1 MLSKAIRI
9 AAQAFEGKYDKG
21 GNPYILHCLYVMNA
35 VKDYG
40 EEYMIVAVLHDL
52 LEDTDWTAKMLLDEG
67 FTQLQIQQIL
77 ILTHHSSNTYEE
89 YIRSIAYFDIAC
101 VVKMADLC
109 HNSDITRLKGLTE
122 KDFKRLEKYAKAYDY
137 LKNIKER

>member
-21 GNPYILHCLYVMNA
+21 GNPYILHCLHVMNA

-52 LEDTDWTAKMLLDEG
+52 LEDTDWTSKMLLDEG
-67 FTQLQIQQIL
+67 FTSDIIFA
-77 ILTHHSSNTYEE
+77 IEALTHGKETYEQ
-89 YIRSIAYFDIAC
+89 YIERIAFFKIPI
-101 VVKMADLC
+101 VVKMADLR
-109 HNSDITRLKGLTE
+109 HNSDITRLKGLAE

-137 LKNIKER
+137 LKNTKEN

>member
-21 GNPYILHCLYVMNA
+21 GNPYILHCLHVMNT
-35 VKDYG
+35 VKNYG
-40 EEYMIVAVLHDL
+40 EDYMIVAVFHDL
-52 LEDTDWTAKMLLDEG
+52 LEDTDWTAKMLLNEG
-67 FTQLQIQQIL
+67 FTQSQVTRIL

-89 YIRSIAYFDIAC
+89 YIRSIAYYDITR
-101 VVKMADLC
+101 VVKMADLR
-109 HNSDITRLKGLTE
+109 HNSDITRLKGLAE

-137 LKNIKER
+137 LKNSKEE